1 MTNEPES
8 KNSMTPLHIAAVN
21 NRTEI
26 ATILLIQVSIL
37 LKMESLQLTHF
48 VRTLKTLLH
57 FRAGRIQKNGTKMGA
72 HLCIWPA

>member
-1 MTNEPES
+1 MTSEPES
-8 KNSMTPLHIAAVN
+8 KNGNTPLHIAAVN

-48 VRTLKTLLH
+48 VE
-57 FRAGRIQKNGTKMGA
+57 N
-72 HLCIWPA
+72 

>member
-48 VRTLKTLLH
+48 VENFKLLH
-57 FRAGRIQKNGTKMGA
+57 FRARLIQKNGTKMGA